1 MEAVRLILVF
11 LHFLGL
17 AVLLGGVAVQLRAAT
32 RRVDT
37 FMFHGILTQLVTGIL
52 LVGVR
57 EMDDLPVNHA
67 KYGVKL
73 GIAAV
78 IAVPVLVGRRRAA
91 LPPSWYGAIALL
103 SLANVAVAVFWT

>member
-1 MEAVRLILVF
+1 METVRLILLF

-17 AVLLGGVAVQLRAAT
+17 SMLLGGIAVQLRAAS

-37 FMFHGILTQLVTGIL
+37 LMVHGVLTQLGTGIL

-57 EMDDLPVNHA
+57 EMDDLPVNSA
-67 KYGVKL
+67 KYAVKL

-78 IAVPVLVGRRRAA
+78 IAVPVLVGRRRAL
-91 LPPSWYGAIALL
+91 LPLSWYAAIALL
-103 SLANVAVAVFWT
+103 SVANVAVAVFWT